1 MIAERCGYF
10 QHFLDFPG
18 RIRRMENGCSG
29 HQNLSAGCDDIR
41 QVTCIN
47 PSIDLDNTS
56 IVAAFDNLP
65 CLADFLQRIRN
76 EFLAPKAGVHTH
88 DQ

>member
-1 MIAERCGYF
+1 
-10 QHFLDFPG
+10 
-18 RIRRMENGCSG
+18 MENGCSG

-41 QVTCIN
+41 QVIGIN

-56 IVAAFDNLP
+56 IVAAFDDLP

-76 EFLAPKAGVHTH
+76 EFLAPKARVHTH
-88 DQ
+88 DQYHISQTEGMLDGHKWCCWIN